1 MSAMA
6 FQRETIKKVL
16 DSVPGA
22 GALARWML
30 RSARTRRLRKQ
41 FGGDAPPEE
50 IFTRYFEQN
59 YWGSSESASGPGSTL
74 EHTANIR
81 RELPLLMKNLG
92 VKTFLDAPCGD
103 YHWFKLVERP
113 GVRYI
118 GGDIVKSMVET
129 NQQRYG
135 NDHTS
140 FVHLDITR
148 DPLPEADIWLCR
160 DALIHLSNRDLKRA
174 ISNFLGSN
182 ISYLLATSHTEIHL
196 NSDIPTGGVRGVNLR
211 LAPFNFPQPILAI
224 DDWIPGSMVRQLGL
238 WKRETLV
245 QHFAGDPTYT
255 RGLSAP
261 Q

>member
-1 MSAMA
+1 MPAMV

-30 RSARTRRLRKQ
+30 RAARTRRLRQQ
-41 FGGDAPPEE
+41 FGRQAQPEE

-59 YWGSSESASGPGSTL
+59 YWGSGESASGPGSTL
-74 EHTANIR
+74 DHTANIR
-81 RELPLLMKNLG
+81 RELPALMQSLD

-103 YHWFKLVERP
+103 YNWFKLIDRP

-118 GGDIVKSMVET
+118 GGDIVKSLVQA
-129 NQQRYG
+129 NQQRCG
-135 NDHTS
+135 DERTS

-148 DPLPEADIWLCR
+148 DPLPDADIWLCR

-174 ISNFLGSN
+174 ISNFLGSD
-182 ISYLLATSHTEIHL
+182 ITYLLATSHTEIHL

-211 LAPFNFPQPILAI
+211 LSPFHFPEPVLII
-224 DDWIPGSMVRQLGL
+224 DDWIPGAIVRKLCL
-238 WKRETLV
+238 WKRDTLR
-245 QHFAGDPTYT
+245 QHFAHDSTYT
-255 RGLSAP
+255 CGLRAEA
-261 Q
+261 